1 MKKIFFLLF
10 LFIILISGCKKFNN
24 INWLVKDY
32 NEIEKAAYST
42 KVKFFMWGGD
52 AKINNWIDTYVA
64 AELKKQFKI
73 DLIRVPADAS
83 IFINKLLGE
92 KEANKDPGTMDILW
106 INGENFKNA
115 MENNLLYGPF
125 TEKLPNF
132 NKYIN
137 KNSVEYDF
145 GYPVKSYEAPYGKAQ
160 FVFEY
165 DEAKIKNPPD
175 TFEKLFQWVKNNPGR
190 FTYPQPPD
198 FTGSAFIR
206 QAFYAVTGGYEQY
219 IGGYN
224 EKLFFEKV
232 DNLINYLNDMK
243 PYLWE
248 KGINYPKD
256 ISSLDTLFERG
267 EVDFN
272 MSYHQA
278 HAQSMIID
286 KRYKDT
292 VKTFVMKEGSIYNTH
307 FTAIP
312 YNAPNKAGAIVVAN
326 FLLSPEAQ
334 LSKNDPKNWGDF
346 TVLDINKL
354 PEEFKKKFEGLD
366 LGNATLPLKTLYE
379 YAVPEIPSLYL
390 ERLEDEWEKRVLKN

>member
-137 KNSVEYDF
+137 KNNVEYDF
-145 GYPVKSYEAPYGKAQ
+145 GYPVKGYEAPYGKAQ

-232 DNLINYLNDMK
+232 DN
-243 PYLWE
+243 
-248 KGINYPKD
+248 
-256 ISSLDTLFERG
+256 
-267 EVDFN
+267 
-272 MSYHQA
+272 
-278 HAQSMIID
+278 
-286 KRYKDT
+286 
-292 VKTFVMKEGSIYNTH
+292 
-307 FTAIP
+307 
-312 YNAPNKAGAIVVAN
+312 
-326 FLLSPEAQ
+326 
-334 LSKNDPKNWGDF
+334 
-346 TVLDINKL
+346 
-354 PEEFKKKFEGLD
+354 
-366 LGNATLPLKTLYE
+366 
-379 YAVPEIPSLYL
+379 
-390 ERLEDEWEKRVLKN
+390 

>member
-1 MKKIFFLLF
+1 
-10 LFIILISGCKKFNN
+10 
-24 INWLVKDY
+24 
-32 NEIEKAAYST
+32 
-42 KVKFFMWGGD
+42 
-52 AKINNWIDTYVA
+52 
-64 AELKKQFKI
+64 
-73 DLIRVPADAS
+73 
-83 IFINKLLGE
+83 
-92 KEANKDPGTMDILW
+92 
-106 INGENFKNA
+106 

-292 VKTFVMKEGSIYNTH
+292 VKTFVMEERHCKKL
-307 FTAIP
+307 
-312 YNAPNKAGAIVVAN
+312 APKVIRLMDTLHTKMAHIT
-326 FLLSPEAQ
+326 LQ
-334 LSKNDPKNWGDF
+334 
-346 TVLDINKL
+346 
-354 PEEFKKKFEGLD
+354 
-366 LGNATLPLKTLYE
+366 TLP
-379 YAVPEIPSLYL
+379 P
-390 ERLEDEWEKRVLKN
+390 